1 MRAAD
6 ERAFATLRELRMR
19 LPAKERMPLARF
31 KEVVH
36 EQHMI
41 LQLDEERA
49 MAALPKLLPEAAPE
63 RKRALDGIRQIMT
76 AAGGLNGEAAR
87 RMKRVEALF
96 GVEPDQ
102 G

>member
-1 MRAAD
+1 
-6 ERAFATLRELRMR
+6 
-19 LPAKERMPLARF
+19 
-31 KEVVH
+31 
-36 EQHMI
+36 
-41 LQLDEERA
+41 
-49 MAALPKLLPEAAPE
+49 LPKLLPEAAPE